1 MIALLA
7 ALALPA
13 LQQSREASSQTK
25 CLSNMRQLSAAYL
38 LMVTDIDG
46 VLVEASGSSITW
58 YEALESYGYIKKT
71 GDVQKDMEN
80 YKKLSCPKALAVL
93 GNKYNVTRAT
103 YGLNTYIGNSNGPTR
118 MVQLTKPS
126 ATLLIGDGDKMG
138 SGIGMTMNLN
148 VGGKKIT
155 PYHNKKCAITYFD
168 GHSALV
174 DQAVIPTDASDIFWK
189 GL

>member
-1 MIALLA
+1 
-7 ALALPA
+7 
-13 LQQSREASSQTK
+13 
-25 CLSNMRQLSAAYL
+25 MRQLSAAYL
-38 LMVTDIDG
+38 LMVTDKDG